1 MSSRKMA
8 TVAIVAQVLVWIGTI
23 GLTFLAVPE
32 LVPSYMTDS
41 AGNRLTDS
49 GGNLFISGFE
59 KSSVEANHRYLWL
72 AVFWIIPI
80 TIGMALQVAGPFK
93 AFAVLA
99 ITGTKPLASRS
110 IKGSMRMPKGF
121 YCLRINL

>member
-1 MSSRKMA
+1 MSSRKTA

-23 GLTFLAVPE
+23 
-32 LVPSYMTDS
+32 
-41 AGNRLTDS
+41 
-49 GGNLFISGFE
+49 GNLFISGFE